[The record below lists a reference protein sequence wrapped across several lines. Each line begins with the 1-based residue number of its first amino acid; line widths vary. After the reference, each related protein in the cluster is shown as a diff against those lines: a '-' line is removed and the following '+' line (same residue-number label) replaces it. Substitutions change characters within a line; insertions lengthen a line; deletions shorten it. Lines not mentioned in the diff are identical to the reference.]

1 MANLSRRSLQGSGS
15 QRRAQQLDRGS
26 GTEYLVFKLAGE
38 IYAAPVALIREIL
51 KPPMLTPVPRAP
63 PAVLG
68 IVSVRG
74 PVVTVVDLRRRLRL
88 PEMPNTTRTRI
99 LLVNATGGET
109 LGLFV
114 DEVLQVYK
122 LVDSE
127 IESAAA
133 ALGGDVAPYISGIAR
148 PKHQKGVGPPVAKGS
163 ANAAS
168 GAEGSVFIL
177 LDLRA
182 VLSG

>member
-1 MANLSRRSLQGSGS
+1 MANLARRSPQGSGS
-15 QRRAQQLDRGS
+15 QKRAQQLDRGPR
-26 GTEYLVFKLAGE
+26 TEYLAFKLAGE
-38 IYAAPVALIREIL
+38 IYAAPVTLIREIL

-63 PAVLG
+63 PAVMG

-88 PEMPNTTRTRI
+88 PEMPNTNRTRI

-114 DEVLQVYK
+114 DEVLQVYR
-122 LVDSE
+122 LADSE

-148 PKHQKGVGPPVAKGS
+148 PKHAMGVGPSSGTKTMAGTVTAE
-163 ANAAS
+163 AS
-168 GAEGSVFIL
+168 VIIL

-182 VLSG
+182 VLSA

>member
-1 MANLSRRSLQGSGS
+1 V
-15 QRRAQQLDRGS
+15 
-26 GTEYLVFKLAGE
+26 T
-38 IYAAPVALIREIL
+38 LISEIL

-88 PEMPNTTRTRI
+88 PEMPNTNRTRI
-99 LLVNATGGET
+99 LLVNATGGEK

-114 DEVLQVYK
+114 DEVLQVYR
-122 LVDSE
+122 LADSE

-148 PKHQKGVGPPVAKGS
+148 PKTQIGVGPSGAKPAAGS
-163 ANAAS
+163 AAGEAS
-168 GAEGSVFIL
+168 VIIL

-182 VLSG
+182 VLSA

>member
-1 MANLSRRSLQGSGS
+1 MANLARRSHQSS
-15 QRRAQQLDRGS
+15 ISRRAQQYVRGP
-26 GTEYLVFKLAGE
+26 GVEYLAFKLAGE

-63 PAVLG
+63 STVLG

-74 PVVTVVDLRRRLRL
+74 QVVTVVDLRRRLRL
-88 PEMPNTTRTRI
+88 PEMPANNRTRI
-99 LLVNATGGET
+99 LLVNASGGEQ

-122 LVDSE
+122 LAEAE
-127 IESAAA
+127 IEPAAA

-148 PKHQKGVGPPVAKGS
+148 PRVHVAAKSSGPKAPVTTAPGD
-163 ANAAS
+163 AS
-168 GAEGSVFIL
+168 VIIL

-182 VLSG
+182 VLSV